1 MPIHKAVA
9 TGNGNNEF
17 RNHLPLKAVR
27 SGGAWCARC
36 AWNRLCRGCAVPC
49 TGEALRAGAAA
60 SSFYAVDWDPTA
72 LHLRYLA
79 AAERAWVEDP
89 SVAASRRAATGQ
101 FMTVPY
107 CISIK
112 DSRLGIALVM
122 HQISIKTPNP
132 KCRL

>member
-1 MPIHKAVA
+1 MARLVSPLPPPDPVQ
-9 TGNGNNEF
+9 TP
-17 RNHLPLKAVR
+17 NHAADCDDSLAYEYPFVLKAVR

-101 FMTVPY
+101 FRRVVPVMY
-107 CISIK
+107 K
-112 DSRLGIALVM
+112 PVLGD
-122 HQISIKTPNP
+122 P
-132 KCRL
+132 

>member
-1 MPIHKAVA
+1 M
-9 TGNGNNEF
+9 
-17 RNHLPLKAVR
+17 R

-49 TGEALRAGAAA
+49 TGEALRAAA

-101 FMTVPY
+101 FRTVPSKRV
-107 CISIK
+107 IS
-112 DSRLGIALVM
+112 SPFL
-122 HQISIKTPNP
+122 HFSIY
-132 KCRL
+132 